1 MDLMEIAFGEAN
13 HSRVMARTVIS
24 INLYRMGMTQRDIG
38 KFLNIP
44 QPRVNQLI
52 KEQII
57 YGDDIY
63 FKIYND
69 AFYKQKDAIVLEAMT
84 SKKS

>member
-1 MDLMEIAFGEAN
+1 MDLLETAFSDKAS
-13 HSRVMARTVIS
+13 HSRIMARTVIS
-24 INLYRMGMTQRDIG
+24 IRLYSMGMTQRDIG
-38 KFLNIP
+38 KFLGIP

-63 FKIYND
+63 FKTYND
-69 AFYKQKDAIVLEAMT
+69 AFVKQKDAIVDKAMT
-84 SKKS
+84 SI